1 MVSFIETNPETIYTE
16 SLKRLENALGRNI
29 SQADPLNLL
38 LSALVY
44 ELVVLKNDI
53 NYTAN
58 QNLLANATGQALDKL
73 GELVG
78 VYRLPAQPARTTLRF
93 HIDNPKTFDIVIPAG
108 TKATPDQKIFF
119 KTTQEATIKAGDTF
133 IDIEAECE
141 EVGTIGNGF
150 LAGQINMLSTPISY
164 IVKVENIT
172 TSMYGTD
179 IESDEHLR
187 ERIRLAPERYSNAGS
202 KEAYIF
208 HTKSVHQDIE
218 DVSVFSPSPGVVKVV
233 FILKDG
239 NLPDTDMITAVSNHL
254 NDEKIRP
261 LTDQVIVESP
271 IVVNYDIDFTY
282 YILKDYEPLVLQI
295 QEQVETAVNEYTK
308 WQKTKIG
315 RDILPE
321 ELISR
326 LKAIKGVYR
335 VEVRKPVYTQL
346 NKEQIAIAQSVNI
359 TYEGVVDA

>member
-133 IDIEAECE
+133 IDI
-141 EVGTIGNGF
+141 
-150 LAGQINMLSTPISY
+150 
-164 IVKVENIT
+164 
-172 TSMYGTD
+172 
-179 IESDEHLR
+179 
-187 ERIRLAPERYSNAGS
+187 
-202 KEAYIF
+202 
-208 HTKSVHQDIE
+208 
-218 DVSVFSPSPGVVKVV
+218 
-233 FILKDG
+233 
-239 NLPDTDMITAVSNHL
+239 
-254 NDEKIRP
+254 
-261 LTDQVIVESP
+261 
-271 IVVNYDIDFTY
+271 
-282 YILKDYEPLVLQI
+282 
-295 QEQVETAVNEYTK
+295 
-308 WQKTKIG
+308 
-315 RDILPE
+315 
-321 ELISR
+321 
-326 LKAIKGVYR
+326 
-335 VEVRKPVYTQL
+335 
-346 NKEQIAIAQSVNI
+346 
-359 TYEGVVDA
+359 